1 MGEIAALLTSLCWS
15 LTSVQF
21 TLAGRRL
28 GSGVVNR
35 IRLVLAALFL
45 ASVHLLLYGQPLPL
59 DAEPFRWGWLG
70 LSGTVGLVLGDASL
84 FQSFVL
90 IGPRRG
96 MLLMTLAPVI
106 STLLAWGWLG
116 ETLLPVEI
124 GAIFLTVGGIAWVV
138 SERQPEAEAGIESQG
153 RYGVGVLFGAGGAL
167 GQALGLVLAKQGLV
181 GEFPSL
187 SAALI
192 RMVTAVVVIW
202 AFTLVQGRVK
212 AVWRALGDRKAL
224 VPVVGGALTG
234 PFAGVW
240 LSMVA
245 VQQAPVGIA
254 STLMAMSPIM
264 LIPLSYWVFHERIS
278 LRAVAGTAVA
288 LVGAT
293 IILLT

>member
-1 MGEIAALLTSLCWS
+1 MGEVAALLTSLCWS

-35 IRLVLAALFL
+35 IRLVLATLFL

-70 LSGTVGLVLGDASL
+70 LSGTAGLVLGDASL

-90 IGPRRG
+90 IGPHRG
-96 MLLMTLAPVI
+96 ALLMTLVPVI

-116 ETLLPVEI
+116 ETLLPGEI
-124 GAIFLTVGGIAWVV
+124 LAMLLAVGGIAWVV
-138 SERQPEAEAGIESQG
+138 SERQPESKAGIESPG
-153 RYGVGVLFGAGGAL
+153 RYGMGVLLGAGGAL

-181 GEFPSL
+181 GDFPSL

-192 RMVTAVVVIW
+192 RMVTAAVVIW

-212 AVWRALGDRKAL
+212 AVWRTLGDTKAL
-224 VPVVGGALTG
+224 VPLVGGALTG
-234 PFAGVW
+234 PFLGVW

-245 VQQAPVGIA
+245 VQHAPVGIA

-264 LIPLSYWVFHERIS
+264 LIPLSSRVFRERVS

-288 LVGAT
+288 LVGAS
-293 IILLT
+293 IIFLT

>member
-96 MLLMTLAPVI
+96 MLLMTLVPVI

-116 ETLLPVEI
+116 EALLPIEI

-138 SERQPEAEAGIESQG
+138 SERQPEIETGTESQG
-153 RYGVGVLFGAGGAL
+153 RYGVGVLLGAGGAL

-192 RMVTAVVVIW
+192 RMVTAVIVIW
-202 AFTLVQGRVK
+202 AFTLAQGR
-212 AVWRALGDRKAL
+212 ARTVWRALGDRKAL
-224 VPVVGGALTG
+224 VPIVGGALTG

-245 VQQAPVGIA
+245 VQRAPVGIA

-264 LIPLSYWVFHERIS
+264 LIPLSRWAFRERVS
-278 LRAVAGTAVA
+278 PRAVASTAVA
-288 LVGAT
+288 LVGAA
-293 IILLT
+293 IIFLT

>member
-70 LSGTVGLVLGDASL
+70 LSGTVGLVLGDSSL

-96 MLLMTLAPVI
+96 LLMMTLVPVT

-116 ETLLPVEI
+116 ETLLPIEI

-138 SERQPEAEAGIESQG
+138 SERQPETESGTEGQG
-153 RYGVGVLFGAGGAL
+153 RYGLGVLLGAGGAL

-181 GEFPSL
+181 GDFPSL

-212 AVWRALGDRKAL
+212 AVWRALGDRKAM
-224 VPVVGGALTG
+224 VPIVGGALTG

-245 VQQAPVGIA
+245 VQHAPVGIA

-264 LIPLSYWVFHERIS
+264 MIPLSYWVFRERIS

-293 IILLT
+293 TILLT

>member
-21 TLAGRRL
+21 TLAGRRV

-35 IRLVLAALFL
+35 IRLVLAVSFL
-45 ASVHLLLYGQPLPL
+45 AAVHLLLYGRPLPL
-59 DAEPFRWGWLG
+59 DAEAFRWGWLG

-96 MLLMTLAPVI
+96 ALLMTLVPVI

-116 ETLLPVEI
+116 ETLSLIEI
-124 GAIFLTVGGIAWVV
+124 LAMFLAIGGIAWVV
-138 SERQPEAEAGIESQG
+138 SERQPETAGGTKGQG
-153 RYGVGVLFGAGGAL
+153 RYGVGVLLGAGGAL
-167 GQALGLVLAKQGLV
+167 GQASGLVLAKQGLA
-181 GEFPSL
+181 GDFPSL

-192 RMVTAVVVIW
+192 RMVTAAVVIW
-202 AFTLVQGRVK
+202 TFTLVQGRVK
-212 AVWRALGDRKAL
+212 AVWGALGDRKGL
-224 VPVVGGALTG
+224 VPIVGGALTG
-234 PFAGVW
+234 PFIGVW

-245 VQQAPVGIA
+245 VQRAPVGIA

-264 LIPLSYWVFHERIS
+264 LIPLSRWVFRERVS

-288 LVGAT
+288 LVGAA
-293 IILLT
+293 IIFLT

>member
-1 MGEIAALLTSLCWS
+1 MGEIAALLTSFCWS

-21 TLAGRRL
+21 TLAGRRV

-35 IRLVLAALFL
+35 VRLVLAALFL
-45 ASVHLLLYGQPLPL
+45 ASAHLLLYGQLLPL

-96 MLLMTLAPVI
+96 MLLMTLVPVI

-116 ETLLPVEI
+116 EILLPIEI
-124 GAIFLTVGGIAWVV
+124 GAILLTVGGIAWVV
-138 SERQPEAEAGIESQG
+138 LERQPEAETGIEGQG
-153 RYGVGVLFGAGGAL
+153 RYGLGVLFGAGGAL

-181 GEFPSL
+181 DDFPSL

-192 RMVTAVVVIW
+192 RMVAAVVVIW

-212 AVWRALGDRKAL
+212 AVWRGLGDRKAL
-224 VPVVGGALTG
+224 ASIVGGALTG

-245 VQQAPVGIA
+245 VQHAPVGIA

-264 LIPLSYWVFHERIS
+264 LMPLSHWVFRERVS

-288 LVGAT
+288 IVGAT
-293 IILLT
+293 VIFLT

>member
-21 TLAGRRL
+21 TLAGQRL

-35 IRLVLAALFL
+35 VRLVLAALFL

-96 MLLMTLAPVI
+96 MLLMTLVPVI

-116 ETLLPVEI
+116 ETLLPIEI

-138 SERQPEAEAGIESQG
+138 SERQPEVETGVESQG
-153 RYGVGVLFGAGGAL
+153 RYGVGVLLGAGGAL

-181 GEFPSL
+181 GDFPSL

-192 RMVTAVVVIW
+192 RMVISVVVIW
-202 AFTLVQGRVK
+202 AFTLVQGQVK
-212 AVWRALGDRKAL
+212 TVLGALGDRKAL
-224 VPVVGGALTG
+224 GHVVGGALTG

-245 VQQAPVGIA
+245 VQRAPVGIA
-254 STLMAMSPIM
+254 STLMALSPIM
-264 LIPLSYWVFHERIS
+264 LIPLSRWAFREQVS
-278 LRAVAGTAVA
+278 PRAVAGTAVA
-288 LVGAT
+288 LVGAA
-293 IILLT
+293 IIFLT

>member
-45 ASVHLLLYGQPLPL
+45 AAVHLLLYGKLLPL

-70 LSGTVGLVLGDASL
+70 LSGTAGLVLGDASL

-96 MLLMTLAPVI
+96 ALLMTLVPVI

-116 ETLLPVEI
+116 ETLSLIEI
-124 GAIFLTVGGIAWVV
+124 GAMFLAIGGIAWVV
-138 SERQPEAEAGIESQG
+138 SERQLETEGRTEGPG
-153 RYGVGVLFGAGGAL
+153 RYGVGILLGAGGAL
-167 GQALGLVLAKQGLV
+167 GQASGLVLAKQGLV
-181 GEFPSL
+181 GDFPSL

-212 AVWRALGDRKAL
+212 AVLGALGDRKAL
-224 VPVVGGALTG
+224 GHVVGGALTG

-245 VQQAPVGIA
+245 VQHAPVGVA

-264 LIPLSYWVFHERIS
+264 LIPLSYWVFRERVG

-288 LVGAT
+288 LVGAAV
-293 IILLT
+293 IFLT